1 MANVWIATDGFAEC
15 ESKQKTVVTDAETG
29 TGYIVLWRREV
40 FVTVW
45 ERHSH
50 QPSFVFGPMV
60 SEVTLLGSDD
70 TDRVTKHGWRKSPIT
85 GKVVEYKET
94 TKAGQWKKAGVY
106 QIEAVAA
113 PE

>member
-1 MANVWIATDGFAEC
+1 MAGVWIAVDGFAEC
-15 ESKQKTVVTDAETG
+15 ETKQKTVVTDETTG
-29 TGYIVLWRREV
+29 AGYIVLWRREV
-40 FVTVW
+40 FFTCY

-70 TDRVTKHGWRKSPIT
+70 SDRVVKHGWRKSFIT
-85 GKVVEYKET
+85 GKVVEFKELH
-94 TKAGQWKKAGVY
+94 KCGQWKKAGTY

-113 PE
+113 PP